1 MFSHWSCYTSSASCI
16 GLWMAVLALDFASG
30 QYCNC
35 QPSTAALGPLIG
47 PIRKQRFNNIIII
60 IIIKYVFSRGGFFVV
75 FITGAAA
82 LDPKANGKIS
92 LIAFIFIVSTN
103 GLGSAIGLGSTLIFG
118 AGNYL
123 CPIHWKPLTA
133 YCNSYIAL
141 EEVLEASHLQNSF
154 PITQWTNKPW
164 KTAHMQWQSKKKT
177 LKRNINT

>member
-1 MFSHWSCYTSSASCI
+1 
-16 GLWMAVLALDFASG
+16 MAVLAVDFASG

-35 QPSTAALGPLIG
+35 QPSTAALGPVIG
-47 PIRKQRFNNIIII
+47 PIRKQRFNNIIIIIIII

-123 CPIHWKPLTA
+123 CPIH
-133 YCNSYIAL
+133 
-141 EEVLEASHLQNSF
+141 
-154 PITQWTNKPW
+154 
-164 KTAHMQWQSKKKT
+164 
-177 LKRNINT
+177 